1 MADNRPP
8 RRDEEIM
15 TDEEGCSGGPVK
27 AALPP
32 GPERNPDEEAIIE
45 LQPDEKGD

>member
-15 TDEEGCSGGPVK
+15 TDEEVIVDEIPTRRAIRSHN
-27 AALPP
+27 
-32 GPERNPDEEAIIE
+32 PEGKWYYLN
-45 LQPDEKGD
+45 